1 MRKKIFMMLSV
12 LVLTVLLPAT
22 VLAAAS
28 NLTVPQHAGSPVPS
42 VVDQAKLLSDKQ
54 RQQLSAQIE
63 QVERNHG
70 VRIAVVTLQSLQG
83 KEPRQTA
90 DAILDRDYADGAHGS
105 MVLLLAM
112 DTRDWYVSTD
122 NSMRKRITDDG
133 GFAYLSDAFLPSL
146 KDGDYAGAFRQ
157 YVATADAMLD
167 YYEEQGEPYDPASE
181 FSLLAFIVAVVFAGL
196 AAIGVW
202 QILLCQLN
210 NVTRAVAA
218 DSYLQR
224 DSVALT
230 EQSDTYLY
238 TDVTRTPKAKSSSG
252 SSSSGGSHG
261 GGGGKF

>member
-1 MRKKIFMMLSV
+1 MRKKIFSLLPV
-12 LVLTVLLPAT
+12 LVLAILLPAAW
-22 VLAAAS
+22 AAAS
-28 NLTVPQHAGSPVPS
+28 SLTVPQQTGSPVPS
-42 VVDQAKLLSDKQ
+42 VVDQAGLLNDKQ
-54 RQQLSAQIE
+54 KQQLSAQIG
-63 QVERNHG
+63 QVERSHG
-70 VRIAVVTLQSLQG
+70 VRIAVVTLQTLQG

-181 FSLLAFIVAVVFAGL
+181 FSLLAFIVAVVLAGL